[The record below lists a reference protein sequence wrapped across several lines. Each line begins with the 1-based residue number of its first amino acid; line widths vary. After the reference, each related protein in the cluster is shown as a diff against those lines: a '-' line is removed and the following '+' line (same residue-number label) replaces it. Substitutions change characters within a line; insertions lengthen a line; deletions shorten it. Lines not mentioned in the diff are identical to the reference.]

1 MKKLQG
7 LELLNLL
14 NMGGTNTGVPY
25 LGMHVKYTVAVP
37 EKYVVSI
44 DMCHCQKKNI
54 IVKRNG
60 TAQTRSSESEK
71 KKKKVR

>member
-1 MKKLQG
+1 
-7 LELLNLL
+7 
-14 NMGGTNTGVPY
+14 MGGINTGAPY

-44 DMCHCQKKNI
+44 DMVPLPKENI
-54 IVKRNG
+54 IVQRNG

-71 KKKKVR
+71 KKKKSQMKGFCSRQCRPQK